1 MARRNKYN
9 AKKTVVD
16 GIEFDSIREAERYR
30 ELKLLERGKEIRN
43 LVLQPRFLLQDKFVD
58 KHGKTHRK
66 IEYVADFLYI
76 DKDDNAI
83 VEDVKG
89 MLTAVYKLKK
99 KMFLKIYDEQYEFRE
114 IRWKVGKI
122 TKLGYVSRKLEA
134 IAERDLQ
141 KFVRV

>member
-1 MARRNKYN
+1 MGRYSKYN

-58 KHGKTHRK
+58 KHGKTHKK

-76 DKDDNAI
+76 DKYGKAI

-99 KMFLKIYDEQYEFRE
+99 KMFLYLFDDRYDFRE
-114 IRWKVGKI
+114 IR
-122 TKLGYVSRKLEA
+122 
-134 IAERDLQ
+134 
-141 KFVRV
+141 